1 MKMRKEES
9 LFAPRSLFD
18 RPSPALA
25 KMRRDMKLQRC
36 RGIMRSTS
44 ALPGLKPSAIAKP
57 MPEPENMPEW
67 VIHEDWA
74 LLQVILLKNY
84 YYLASL
90 CLKSDVCCELH
101 IPSHVT
107 RNVFFN
113 LIF

>member
-36 RGIMRSTS
+36 RGIMRSTT
-44 ALPGLKPSAIAKP
+44 LPGLKPSAIAKP

-84 YYLASL
+84 HNLASL
-90 CLKSDVCCELH
+90 CLKSDVCFDLH